1 MSARAAACV
10 VLIAFG
16 AAGAQSSQELRFDG
30 GAARIRQNGRDA
42 REALVLG
49 ALWRGSDRRLATLFS
64 GTFTYAGDSVT
75 AAQAIAAL
83 AWRPGDQSAWHTEGG
98 VTGAAFG
105 VYALGRGGNVS
116 SFVRERLVL
125 EGGSLWAGGSAGHT
139 LRDGSSWHS
148 TDVDFGGSLR
158 SGGFEASVSYNR
170 QRTDDGPLMEAAGI
184 FLTAQSTAYDFEDT
198 GIAAHYERGRLTL
211 DASHAW
217 RTGVRQTFARQ
228 TAFAWS
234 VEYVLTPRFSLAV
247 GAGHQLADPLRG
259 TPDVQ
264 LISASVRM
272 VVLPWRAAAASRD
285 AATTSARLVPGADG
299 AVLIVHVVAPDS
311 ARVEVAGSFSAWQPA
326 MLRRTSDG
334 WEAQV
339 ALSSGTHRV
348 AVRINGGPWRAPANL
363 GKVRDEFGGEAG
375 IVVVP

>member
-10 VLIAFG
+10 LLIASG
-16 AAGAQSSQELRFDG
+16 AAGAQSSRELQFDG
-30 GAARIRQNGRDA
+30 GAARIQQNGRDA
-42 REALVLG
+42 RNALLLG
-49 ALWRGSDRRLATLFS
+49 ALWRESDRRLATLFS

-75 AAQAIAAL
+75 AAQAIAAV
-83 AWRPGDQSAWHTEGG
+83 AWRPGGQSAWQTEGG

-116 SFVRERLVL
+116 GFARERLVL
-125 EGGSLWAGGSAGHT
+125 EGGSVWAGGSAGHT
-139 LRDGSSWHS
+139 MRDGNSVHS

-170 QRTDDGPLMEAAGI
+170 QRTDDGPLMAAALI
-184 FLTAQSTAYDFEDT
+184 FLNDQSTVFDFEDAS
-198 GIAAHYERGRLTL
+198 IAAHYERGRFSL
-211 DASHAW
+211 DASHMW

-234 VEYVLTPRFSLAV
+234 AVCVLTPRFSLAV

-272 VVLPWRAAAASRD
+272 VGLPWGAVVASRD
-285 AATTSARLVPGADG
+285 AAMTSARLVPGAAG
-299 AVLIVHVVAPDS
+299 AVLIVHVVASDS
-311 ARVEVAGSFSAWQPA
+311 TRVDVAGSFSAWQPVT
-326 MLRRTSDG
+326 LRRTTDG

-339 ALSSGTHRV
+339 ALPSGTHRV
-348 AVRINGGPWRAPANL
+348 AVRINDGPWRAPANL

>member
-1 MSARAAACV
+1 MSARPAACAL
-10 VLIAFG
+10 LIAFG

-30 GAARIRQNGRDA
+30 GAARIQQNGRDA
-42 REALVLG
+42 RNALVLG
-49 ALWRGSDRRLATLFS
+49 ALWRESDHRFATLFS
-64 GTFTYAGDSVT
+64 GAFTYAGDSVT

-83 AWRPGDQSAWHTEGG
+83 AWRPGDHGAWQTEGG

-105 VYALGRGGNVS
+105 VYTLGRGGNVS
-116 SFVRERLVL
+116 TFVRERLVL
-125 EGGSLWAGGSAGHT
+125 EGGSVWAGGSAGHT
-139 LRDGSSWHS
+139 MRDGSSFHS

-158 SGGFEASVSYNR
+158 SGGFEASVSYDR
-170 QRTDDGPLMEAAGI
+170 HRTDDGPLMAAAGI
-184 FLTAQSTAYDFEDT
+184 FLNDQSTVYDFEDT
-198 GIAAHYERGRLTL
+198 GIAAHYERGRVSL

-234 VEYVLTPRFSLAV
+234 AAYVLTSHFSLAV

-272 VVLPWRAAAASRD
+272 VGLPWRAVTGSGAAAI
-285 AATTSARLVPGADG
+285 TSARLVPGADG
-299 AVLIVHVVAPDS
+299 AVLIVRVIAPDS
-311 ARVEVAGSFSAWQPA
+311 ARVDVAGSFSSWQPVT
-326 MLRRTSDG
+326 LRRTTDG

-339 ALSSGTHRV
+339 TLPSGTHRV
-348 AVRINGGPWRAPANL
+348 AVRINGGPWRAPSNL

>member
-1 MSARAAACV
+1 MSARVAACV
-10 VLIAFG
+10 LLIASG
-16 AAGAQSSQELRFDG
+16 AAGAQSSRELRLDG
-30 GAARIRQNGRDA
+30 GAARIQQNGRDA
-42 REALVLG
+42 RDALLLG
-49 ALWRGSDRRLATLFS
+49 ALWRQSDPRLATLFS

-139 LRDGSSWHS
+139 MRDGNSWHS

-158 SGGFEASVSYNR
+158 SGGFEASVSYDR
-170 QRTDDGPLMEAAGI
+170 QRTDDRPLMEAAGI
-184 FLTAQSTAYDFEDT
+184 FLTDQSTVNDFEDA

-211 DASHAW
+211 DASHTW

-228 TAFAWS
+228 RAFAWS
-234 VEYVLTPRFSLAV
+234 VEYLLSPRFSLAV

-259 TPDVQ
+259 TPDAQ

-272 VVLPWRAAAASRD
+272 VVLPWRAMAASRD
-285 AATTSARLVPGADG
+285 AATTSARLVPGAGG
-299 AVLIVHVVAPDS
+299 AVLIVHVVASDS
-311 ARVEVAGSFSAWQPA
+311 ARVEVAGSFSAWQSV
-326 MLRRTSDG
+326 MLRRTTDG

-339 ALSSGTHRV
+339 ALPSGTHRV